1 MSSLIYELKK
11 NNHKNIFEVYN
22 SPKEK
27 YPIKLILD
35 TPNKINNFQNKLNEK
50 KKTQKILQIEKS
62 RKTLDNN
69 LVNKKM
75 VEKKKINI
83 KIKYITQ
90 TKK

>member
-35 TPNKINNFQNKLNEK
+35 TPNKINTFQNK
-50 KKTQKILQIEKS
+50 
-62 RKTLDNN
+62 
-69 LVNKKM
+69 
-75 VEKKKINI
+75 
-83 KIKYITQ
+83 
-90 TKK
+90 

>member
-35 TPNKINNFQNKLNEK
+35 TPNKINTFQNKLNEK
-50 KKTQKILQIEKS
+50 KKNPKNFT
-62 RKTLDNN
+62 N
-69 LVNKKM
+69 
-75 VEKKKINI
+75 
-83 KIKYITQ
+83 
-90 TKK
+90 